1 MHDSRRVKLI
11 STVTQFEFGQP
22 NQNRKKESAFKE
34 ITVNY
39 SPNGFIKLWGE
50 KETCV
55 SSSIE

>member
-1 MHDSRRVKLI
+1 MIQLI

-39 SPNGFIKLWGE
+39 SPNGFMKLWRE